1 MGTIVNSLIW
11 MIIGIIVD
19 RMVDYMMIPRFNKWK
34 KLRVK
39 KQSKQLYLGKKQLI
53 TYVSIIRITYIT
65 VR

>member
-39 KQSKQLYLGKKQLI
+39 KQSKQLYLGLRTSVLFGSLI
-53 TYVSIIRITYIT
+53 
-65 VR
+65 

>member
-39 KQSKQLYLGKKQLI
+39 KQSKQLYGSFHTWLKLMC
-53 TYVSIIRITYIT
+53 
-65 VR
+65 

>member
-39 KQSKQLYLGKKQLI
+39 KQSKQLYLEKKQLI

>member
-19 RMVDYMMIPRFNKWK
+19 RMVDYMMIPRFNIWK

>member
-39 KQSKQLYLGKKQLI
+39 KQSKHQCTRGTNKIK
-53 TYVSIIRITYIT
+53 
-65 VR
+65 